1 MSTNKQMKLL
11 DDLQSL
17 LEKQIELAQQGNAAG
32 SRLETL
38 NEQTDSLIGQIV
50 LTGTLESTEFKKRQG
65 QLQELYKELCLALTA
80 AKADT
85 AEKISQVRK
94 GRKTVG
100 TYRNSI
106 RL

>member
-1 MSTNKQMKLL
+1 MSTDKEIKLL

-32 SRLETL
+32 SQLETL

-50 LTGTLESTEFKKRQG
+50 QTGTLESTEFKKRQK
-65 QLQELYKELCLALTA
+65 QLQELYKELCLALAA

-85 AEKISQVRK
+85 AEKITQLRK
-94 GRKTVG
+94 GRKTIG
-100 TYRNSI
+100 TYRNNI

>member
-1 MSTNKQMKLL
+1 MSTNKQINLL

-50 LTGTLESTEFKKRQG
+50 QTGTIESTEFKKRQKH
-65 QLQELYKELCLALTA
+65 LQKLYKELCLALTA

-85 AEKISQVRK
+85 AEKITHVRK
-94 GRKTVG
+94 GRKTIG
-100 TYRNSI
+100 TYRNNI